1 MLLLSNTLYIYYI
14 EEEKKKILITSNIA
28 FEKTN
33 KRLKLKGNYTLKS
46 KRNPI
51 NLHTKPHI
59 LDKSN
64 VINIKNF
71 QKKKQQKKPLIYKF
85 ICMQYPTLSQF
96 YITLVIRNS

>member
-1 MLLLSNTLYIYYI
+1 MLLLSNILYIYYI
-14 EEEKKKILITSNIA
+14 EEKKKNLITSNIA

-33 KRLKLKGNYTLKS
+33 KRLKLKGKYTLKS
-46 KRNPI
+46 IRNPI

-71 QKKKQQKKPLIYKF
+71 RKKKQQKKLIYTKSYVCN
-85 ICMQYPTLSQF
+85 IL
-96 YITLVIRNS
+96 L

>member
-1 MLLLSNTLYIYYI
+1 MLLLSNILYIYYI
-14 EEEKKKILITSNIA
+14 EEEKKKNLITSNIA

-33 KRLKLKGNYTLKS
+33 KRLKLKGKYTLKS
-46 KRNPI
+46 IRNPI

-71 QKKKQQKKPLIYKF
+71 RKKKQQKKLIYTKSYVCN
-85 ICMQYPTLSQF
+85 IL
-96 YITLVIRNS
+96 L

>member
-14 EEEKKKILITSNIA
+14 EEEKKKKFDNFKYSFL
-28 FEKTN
+28 KN
-33 KRLKLKGNYTLKS
+33 KQALKLKGKYTLKS
-46 KRNPI
+46 IRNPI

-71 QKKKQQKKPLIYKF
+71 RKKKQQKKLIYTKSYVCN
-85 ICMQYPTLSQF
+85 IL
-96 YITLVIRNS
+96 L